1 MVDFHSVIE
10 KAVDGLNDNTPE
22 LRAKV
27 YDRARAAISR
37 QLDNINPPLS
47 DAVKQK
53 QLAKL
58 EDAIRDIEDQHSLDA
73 PSLEDELLADI
84 VGARS
89 EDMEGLD
96 DYQNH
101 HQSAPPPPPSQP
113 PLPSSPPP
121 QQRRSPPPAPPP
133 PPPPQQ
139 PRQPRR
145 QPAYEEPDYGP
156 EDAFAEDYDE
166 GYEEEYGDGYET
178 DGYEDDGFDDRM
190 DEPMPPPP
198 HRGARSDG
206 FDDWS
211 DDEPVWNDEGKR
223 PAGKARKTGSGRSGS
238 WISTV
243 LILIIL
249 IAIGA
254 AVWIYRAPIIDIGQ
268 SIMALGGNGVVDDGD
283 RESQPE
289 MAVERTTEDAQPET
303 RSAEIDSAP
312 DSDKFTQRLLPD
324 GREVDE
330 GPARTASGNLTEE
343 GKSMAALTDYQAGT
357 AASANQQPA
366 AATQTGADAS
376 GVSQKMFLY
385 EEIPGQQGMT
395 GEEGSVVWSVVR
407 ESPGE
412 AQPPEPAIQAQVSV
426 PSKGLNALITIKRNA
441 DQSLPAS
448 HLIEIVFALTES
460 FNGSGIALVQ
470 SPAMKQNE
478 QDRGDTLISVPA
490 KITDSFFMIALNDY
504 VEAAELNVRLLEERN
519 WIDIPIAYGN
529 GQHAVMALEKGTTGA
544 QVFDQVVRAWQA
556 RSASTWQ

>member
-10 KAVDGLNDNTPE
+10 KAVDGLNDNTPD

-58 EDAIRDIEDQHSLDA
+58 EDAIRDIEDQHNLEA

-84 VGARS
+84 VGARA
-89 EDMEGLD
+89 EDMEGLE
-96 DYQNH
+96 DYDVER
-101 HQSAPPPPPSQP
+101 QSAPPPPQP
-113 PLPSSPPP
+113 APPPP
-121 QQRRSPPPAPPP
+121 QQRRAPPP
-133 PPPPQQ
+133 PPPPPQPQQ
-139 PRQPRR
+139 PRQQRR
-145 QPAYEEPDYGP
+145 QPVYEEPDYGQ
-156 EDAFAEDYDE
+156 EEAYVDDYD
-166 GYEEEYGDGYET
+166 
-178 DGYEDDGFDDRM
+178 DGYEDDYEDGYETGGYADDDYDDRM

-206 FDDWS
+206 FDDWAE
-211 DDEPVWNDEGKR
+211 DEPVWNDEGQR
-223 PAGKARKTGSGRSGS
+223 SAGKSRKAGSSRGGS

-254 AVWIYRAPIIDIGQ
+254 AAYIYRGPIIEVGET
-268 SIMALGGNGVVDDGD
+268 IMALGGDGVVDDGD
-283 RESQPE
+283 QENQPE
-289 MAVERTTEDAQPET
+289 QAVERRTEDVPSET
-303 RSAEIDSAP
+303 GRAAIDNAA

-330 GPARTASGNLTEE
+330 GPARTASANLTEE
-343 GKSMAALTDYQAGT
+343 GKSMAALTDYQAAS
-357 AASANQQPA
+357 AASGNQQPA
-366 AATQTGADAS
+366 AAATQSGTDAP

-385 EEIPGQQGMT
+385 EEIPGQQGTT
-395 GEEGSVVWSVVR
+395 GEEGTVVWSVVR
-407 ESPGE
+407 ESPGD
-412 AQPPEPAIQAQVSV
+412 ALPPEPAIQAEVSV

-460 FNGSGIALVQ
+460 FNGSGIAQVQ

-529 GQHAVMALEKGTTGA
+529 GQRAVMALEKGATGA
-544 QVFDQVVRAWQA
+544 QVFDQVVRAWKA
-556 RSASTWQ
+556 RASAGASQ